1 MRLNLQDYNRAV
13 ELLKKYKSND
23 ILFEKIL
30 VENALKHVSNNAKY
44 VFDQIYLKEK
54 NKYQIITSGKLSER
68 TFERRKQ
75 ELIYAVHHEIKKQS

>member
-1 MRLNLQDYNRAV
+1 MRINLQDYNRAV